1 MLLKNI
7 LMFKFNMEA
16 VGKEMIFIDKDSFK
30 QNSFNFA
37 NYKIMVGKGFYTS
50 FQIWNEQLFL
60 LIDTVSKVR

>member
-1 MLLKNI
+1 
-7 LMFKFNMEA
+7 MEA

-60 LIDTVSKVR
+60 LIDTISKVR